1 MIDKLIDWADRAT
14 GYRFRSSGD
23 DGKLRLVV
31 IPVLLIL
38 LLLTLLGIYWSD
50 EPDPFDIEEAAAELA
65 PVTESR
71 LTTGSYTTSALI
83 TAMETLLN
91 KRGGYLS
98 NDIMPPSI
106 WLDNIPNWEFGVL
119 VQSRDLAR
127 SIRNDFSRSQSQSA
141 EDVDLIIAEP
151 KFNFDN
157 QSWFLPATESVYQEG
172 ITALYGY
179 LERLQNPGDPNAQFY
194 SRADNLQ
201 EWLGQ
206 VEKRLGSLS
215 QRLSASVGQ
224 VRLNTDLAGDAD
236 AVQSTRTSSQVEVK
250 TPWDEIDDV
259 FYEARGA
266 SWALVQFK
274 EECPDKPAPDHSR
287 ARGNPGSDVES
298 DYPQRQRFRHFCQ
311 PLAGHGL
318 VYLARKC
325 RGNRSTQPAS
335 AGLVPSSRRLQVSAV
350 MPAKADTSD
359 RGIHFNPPRWFT
371 ESPRAFRSDFRPGPG
386 IDSGSEAGM
395 TKSRVRDDWV
405 G

>member
-236 AVQSTRTSSQVEVK
+236 AVQSTRTSSKKNALISLRQIIREL
-250 TPWDEIDDV
+250 
-259 FYEARGA
+259 EATQDPMWSPIILNGSGFGIFANHSLVMA
-266 SWALVQFK
+266 SYI
-274 EECPDKPAPDHSR
+274 SR
-287 ARGNPGSDVES
+287 ANAAVIDLRSL
-298 DYPQRQRFRHFCQ
+298 
-311 PLAGHGL
+311 LAQG
-318 VYLARKC
+318 
-325 RGNRSTQPAS
+325 
-335 AGLVPSSRRLQVSAV
+335 
-350 MPAKADTSD
+350 
-359 RGIHFNPPRWFT
+359 
-371 ESPRAFRSDFRPGPG
+371 
-386 IDSGSEAGM
+386 
-395 TKSRVRDDWV
+395 
-405 G
+405 